1 MGKAT
6 KKQLWALFCITKKDY
21 RDSDISF
28 EEASRLIE
36 EANRNKKDYVSILEM
51 AEKAGMEAH
60 EAKIPVPMIV
70 QQHSNVLDDNSPV
83 LKEYH
88 VSEGFCGFAWI
99 VIPYKGEGIKFINAL
114 KKKGLAGDSHKCK
127 LSKDS
132 YYGGYSYWVSTMTQS
147 LERKEAFAR
156 EFSRVLQE
164 NGINCYTNSRMD

>member
-70 QQHSNVLDDNSPV
+70 QQHSNVLDDNSEVEKQWYVP
-83 LKEYH
+83 
-88 VSEGFCGFAWI
+88 SGICGFAWV

-114 KKKGLAGDSHKCK
+114 KKKGINGKI
-127 LSKDS
+127 SKS
-132 YYGGYSYWVSTMTQS
+132 YYGGYHYWVSTMTQS
-147 LERKEAFAR
+147 MEKKEAFAR

-164 NGINCYTNSRMD
+164 NGIDCYPTSRMD

>member
-70 QQHSNVLDDNSPV
+70 QQHSNVLDDNSEVEKQWYVPSGV
-83 LKEYH
+83 
-88 VSEGFCGFAWI
+88 CGFAWV

-114 KKKGLAGDSHKCK
+114 KKKGIFKENGKI
-127 LSKDS
+127 SKS
-132 YYGGYSYWVSTMTQS
+132 YYGGYHYWVSTMTQS
-147 LERKEAFAR
+147 MEKKEAFAR

-164 NGINCYTNSRMD
+164 NGIDCYPTSRMD